1 MTLEEFSKNEA
12 LIMGQVKTG
21 KIVGN
26 SSKYNTH
33 GISSSPNTVLYTRED
48 IGNMTTK
55 EYTKHEDAIKQQMKT
70 IGIPY
75 NREVPKGTKTYGKE
89 KSSRNNSSSSE
100 DGKWVTINGNHVFI
114 ED

>member
-1 MTLEEFSKNEA
+1 
-12 LIMGQVKTG
+12 
-21 KIVGN
+21 
-26 SSKYNTH
+26 
-33 GISSSPNTVLYTRED
+33 
-48 IGNMTTK
+48 
-55 EYTKHEDAIKQQMKT
+55 MKT

-89 KSSRNNSSSSE
+89 KSSHGSSSSSSE

>member
-1 MTLEEFSKNEA
+1 MY
-12 LIMGQVKTG
+12 LI
-21 KIVGN
+21 N
-26 SSKYNTH
+26 
-33 GISSSPNTVLYTRED
+33 SPNIVLYTRED

-75 NREVPKGTKTYGKE
+75 NKDVPKGTKTYGKE
-89 KSSRNNSSSSE
+89 KASHNSSSSTE
-100 DGKWVTINGNHVFI
+100 DGRWVTINGNHVYI